1 MLVKSLDLKWHSHL
15 NRIIL
20 SILFR
25 GKDVETEPQNGL
37 ESVRSLSE
45 FSFPK
50 VNSSVW
56 EDIFLAEEILAVIN
70 QLHFCLKIGNLFI
83 YLAV

>member
-20 SILFR
+20 SRLFR

-56 EDIFLAEEILAVIN
+56 EDIFLAEEIPWTGQPGGLQSMGLQRVE
-70 QLHFCLKIGNLFI
+70 HD
-83 YLAV
+83 